1 MHYTMNKTG
10 LYRSTFDNL
19 EKMKKLLRWLNTTS
33 PTSIYKF
40 LPYYELS
47 LGFYYFYKKN
57 MEFFYT
63 IMLEEMI
70 EIFLLNEK
78 SFGKGTKRK
87 AFDSLVRGLNK
98 RLTREVSSKN
108 NLFQ

>member
-87 AFDSLVRGLNK
+87 AFDSLVRGLK
-98 RLTREVSSKN
+98 RG
-108 NLFQ
+108 

>member
-1 MHYTMNKTG
+1 
-10 LYRSTFDNL
+10 
-19 EKMKKLLRWLNTTS
+19 
-33 PTSIYKF
+33 
-40 LPYYELS
+40 
-47 LGFYYFYKKN
+47 
-57 MEFFYT
+57 
-63 IMLEEMI
+63 MLKEMI

-108 NLFQ
+108 NIFQ